1 MKKSVSGKT
10 SSLST
15 SLIFSF
21 SANTHKE
28 RETIPFTKAL
38 PLIKHTRRPFSPLN
52 MPELPEVEHARRLVH
67 KHCVNKTCTNV
78 ILPSLETGVEDDK
91 CFKDVGEA
99 AFVKAV
105 LNKRLVDTHRKG
117 KQGWLEFEGDSF
129 VLFHFGMT
137 GAFSV
142 KGEQPLKY
150 VEFKVDE
157 INWPPRFYKFVLEF
171 EKGET
176 CLAYTDPRRF
186 GRVSVR
192 NECPRKSSPVNK
204 LGFDPYTDE
213 VSETEFGKIF
223 KRRNAAIKSVLL
235 DQSVACG
242 VGNWMADEMLYR
254 AKIHPEVRASELNEE
269 AMRSLRKAMFDVT
282 KVAVE
287 NEADSGRFPS
297 DWLFHHRWGKNQ
309 NAKMPNGEKISFCEV
324 GGRTTAF
331 VATRQK
337 KMVNTSENTQRT
349 KVKREEEPATMKKV
363 AKRAKKT
370 SGGSG
375 GGANFAARVTRSAIK
390 SAYFLLR

>member
-1 MKKSVSGKT
+1 
-10 SSLST
+10 
-15 SLIFSF
+15 
-21 SANTHKE
+21 
-28 RETIPFTKAL
+28 
-38 PLIKHTRRPFSPLN
+38 

-67 KHCVNKTCTNV
+67 KHCVNKICTNV
-78 ILPSLETGVEDDK
+78 ILPSSETGVEDDK

-337 KMVNTSENTQRT
+337 KMVNTSENTQSAEVKKEKKASPATKKTTTTTT

-363 AKRAKKT
+363 AKRAKKTT

>member
-1 MKKSVSGKT
+1 
-10 SSLST
+10 
-15 SLIFSF
+15 
-21 SANTHKE
+21 
-28 RETIPFTKAL
+28 
-38 PLIKHTRRPFSPLN
+38 

-67 KHCVNKTCTNV
+67 KHCVNKICTNV
-78 ILPSLETGVEDDK
+78 ILPSSETGVEDDK

-337 KMVNTSENTQRT
+337 KMVNTSENTQSAEVKKEKKASP